1 MSAPGGETTGDDRP
15 DGCVTVGVL
24 VAKRRL
30 NNPWTDHAWLP
41 VGILPA
47 PSGAAPW
54 TRLSADDREELFYAG
69 PFEVELHPAETAHY
83 RDNLVSGRPS
93 LWVALRP
100 VAPDEFE
107 VSVVTP
113 DPYEGE
119 SMAGAIGEIVEAVP
133 MPENVQAKVAA
144 FVAAFHVE
152 RAFVK
157 RKRDRADTE
166 ALARGER
173 GGGRKDGGG

>member
-1 MSAPGGETTGDDRP
+1 MSDVEDADPASHVEHHLD
-15 DGCVTVGVL
+15 VGVL

-30 NNPWTDHAWLP
+30 TGPWASHAWLP

-47 PSGAAPW
+47 PSAASPW
-54 TRLSADDREELFYAG
+54 TRLSDDGAQELFYAG
-69 PFEVELHPAETAHY
+69 PFTVMLHISETSHY

-100 VAPDEFE
+100 LGGEAHEIAT
-107 VSVVTP
+107 VSP

-119 SMAGAIGEIVEAVP
+119 SMAEGIGEIVEAVP
-133 MPENVQAKVAA
+133 MPEAIRVKVAA
-144 FVAAFHVE
+144 FVEAFHVE

-157 RKRDRADTE
+157 RKRDRADRE

-173 GGGRKDGGG
+173 GAKGEREP